1 MSTEANKQLVSR
13 FFSTVGA
20 EWLELV
26 HPDFVL
32 FVAGEMEGMGFL
44 DMQSLADLHVKLTK
58 DAAGPF
64 EFSVLSM
71 IAEGNR
77 VAAEAESH
85 LPLKN
90 GRVYNNHYHI
100 VFEIEEGKIKRGRE
114 YSDTD
119 HLRRIYDLKGEAIG
133 TPGERMHPLRRMAL
147 KAAGKT

>member
-1 MSTEANKQLVSR
+1 MSSEANKQLVSR

-26 HPDFVL
+26 HPDFSF

-44 DMQSLADLHVKLTK
+44 DMQSLAKLHATLTK

-64 EFSVLSM
+64 EFFVLGM

-77 VAAEAESH
+77 VAAEVESR

-100 VFEIEEGKIKRGRE
+100 VFEIENGRIRRARE

-119 HLRRIYDLKGEAIG
+119 HLRRIFDLKGSAIG
-133 TPGERMHPLRRMAL
+133 TAGERMHPLRRAP
-147 KAAGKT
+147 